1 MSVLYFSYPLNF
13 IFSWVDVTRV
23 VRKLSQMIRSYRI
36 RVVETEFKGNQPG
49 NGQGT
54 VLDSYNMGY
63 IPGRP
68 LVNDSL
74 KQTAGLKSGGSMA
87 AVGPFE
93 GMLVSAAE

>member
-1 MSVLYFSYPLNF
+1 M
-13 IFSWVDVTRV
+13 
-23 VRKLSQMIRSYRI
+23 K
-36 RVVETEFKGNQPG
+36 VVETEFKGSQPG

-74 KQTAGLKSGGSMA
+74 KRTAGLESGGSMA
-87 AVGPFE
+87 AVGPFK
-93 GMLVSAAE
+93 GMLVSAAV

>member
-1 MSVLYFSYPLNF
+1 
-13 IFSWVDVTRV
+13 
-23 VRKLSQMIRSYRI
+23 
-36 RVVETEFKGNQPG
+36 
-49 NGQGT
+49 
-54 VLDSYNMGY
+54 MGY

-74 KQTAGLKSGGSMA
+74 KQTASLKSGGSMA